1 MKKIAYN
8 KQAYDKVFHDLEEY
22 LDFCRFELR
31 EFNPAHLYDK
41 GNWNFR
47 AFLGYKHGNW
57 KRKNNRNNHRNND
70 NNGRR
75 YNNQN
80 GRGNG

>member
-1 MKKIAYN
+1 MKPEVSKIFY
-8 KQAYDKVFHDLEEY
+8 DLEEY

-41 GNWNFR
+41 SNFNYR
-47 AFLGYKHGNW
+47 AFLGYRHGNW
-57 KRKNNRNNHRNND
+57 KRKNRNNNRNNND
-70 NNGRR
+70 NNNGRR
-75 YNNQN
+75 YNRN